1 MRKAACCWSLP
12 SRFDDGGYL
21 SKLARELA
29 SWIEGQMAN
38 EILSLSSGIREC
50 RAVFCGPP
58 QAMLGDVFK
67 ALAGDGRLLAASM
80 ADGTV
85 VTYPVVMQ
93 VDEVPSEVPEA
104 SVNQSG
110 YSMFHGLASLRND
123 PRGGIFLTLVPP
135 GSQASDTHEST
146 RKSFGVAS
154 IANEGGAP
162 ISTWWN
168 DPFIQYIVDEG
179 LGNGDGQQ
187 VEQGK
192 RLIHEAII
200 AADAAKQHEVSRSGA
215 WEILGRLWELRG
227 STLSLDA
234 RVSLAAG
241 FPPSVDGRIDA
252 THKLSTLD
260 ALVEKFERANL
271 GSGVEQLKERAPRA
285 GVDPARLDS
294 FLAQMR
300 RKCEV
305 VTALKRCMPYYYAPD
320 EITPPPEW
328 WSEITVQKWEELL
341 DDETETNPEVVITCA
356 NPLAFQLKGFVP
368 VVRDVAS
375 IKVQLPDGMEGT
387 QVRVTREGP
396 GGAAFRR
403 EWLLPDAGSMEFIDD
418 AVPLHK
424 VPVKYVAEA
433 IGLAGAKKSSVKLI
447 ALSSWEPGLIVC
459 SRTATKGKVPKLA
472 NGKPIDTTLEM
483 WGAGRHYLDIYARP
497 GVEILSKDATGH
509 SDDEQLEPAK
519 IGQVTEGE
527 YGIEV
532 EAGGERHY
540 QFEIMRPGCDKK
552 DVFRIHLV
560 ADDMPT
566 EECASFFEFHLA
578 RNSRRGGGKLP
589 RAVHAN
595 SQSRSAQL
603 QGWMLEESRVDRSYY
618 PFVLAPDYASEWR
631 RREWASASDTVF
643 SSAKFINDPRPG
655 IEEMQPP
662 VAFIASR
669 KLIASK
675 VRGKDGGDLIEAAN
689 LGELL
694 VTDKEF
700 EDAVG
705 TYVRSYLEWLSSSPQ
720 EACWCDIGLVMGL
733 ESDGDT
739 LEQIPNAIIVT
750 PLHPVRLAWQCLAQR
765 AMYLASRKKPCP
777 AASILDPDCVLD
789 SIALPLRDATGGI
802 NEVVYFSVECS
813 SDYWGIL
820 WNTQRLDRLA
830 KLGVS
835 SPLDREMGLLVGGI
849 SSGFSVSQVHRAM
862 GDVCEMLVAKPV
874 IGVLVSSAAGQN
886 NACNEGIL
894 SWGREHFSSDTTHGK
909 SATTYGASE
918 IHVFD
923 ERQEDARPGDA
934 EISNLAEDTNNA
946 VQWYAGVDSAGSH
959 DLAIIAQLETSNAD
973 ARPMKQTSPL
983 GVGGLVRYRIREQQV
998 AGNGQFLRES
1008 RAASPARATGD
1019 GLADNTATAIAT
1031 LENMSDSPM
1040 GYVFAPSINAVKKS
1054 LDKAEFAAVS
1064 SSAVDPACFLGN
1076 WLEGTYLW
1084 DYELPSYS
1092 GRSGDSNGYYLLS
1105 RIKPLDLET
1114 MKIVLQRLPGCND
1127 LAQDQLS
1134 AIVQEVARRGIP
1146 TVRGLSAGN
1155 SGATGDLGVFV
1166 ATRLLQDSFR
1176 SSGAQGGLLHPWE
1189 GHDGENRISLIIPVD
1204 PFQRYLD
1211 DLAKAINK
1219 PTMHRPDLI
1228 VIGLS
1233 ITDSSVRCKLTP
1245 VEVKNRS
1252 GNAAMPQKDRMAALD
1267 QAKSLS
1273 ELLQALRQVYSD
1285 DQEMLIWRLA
1295 YQNLLSSMIG
1305 YGFRVYSQHLAEEG
1319 KSSEWAGL
1327 HARVMESILSSELD
1341 LEVDG
1346 SGRLVVIDGVAISGP
1361 RDTDGDSFKETIEL
1375 SQADASMIAR
1385 GDTDALY
1392 RSMKASLQD
1401 WRLLPGKATAQP
1413 VASQATDAAPGQAA
1427 GEPGPAPSSGAQ
1439 SAITEL
1445 PKAQAEGFAASA
1457 GTDEP
1462 ELAQKHVA
1470 PASEDDGSGQP
1481 GLILRVGETI
1491 DGFDARVRHLNIG
1504 ETALNQ
1510 LNMGVVGDLGTG
1522 KTQLLQSL
1530 VFQIAT
1536 GAGGNRGVSPNI
1548 LIFDYKKD
1556 YSSEEFV
1563 KETGARVIRPQHIPL
1578 NLFDLSGSSQAIA
1591 PWLDRYRFFSDAIEK
1606 IYSGIGAV
1614 QREKLKNAIKDAY
1627 KGHEG
1632 PGYPTIY
1639 DVHRNYQDALKGGSD
1654 SITGIL
1660 GDMVDM
1666 ELFAHAPD
1674 SIVSS
1679 NEFLKGVVV
1688 IALNE
1693 LGQDDRTK
1701 NMLVAILLNVF
1712 YEHMLKIPKR
1722 PFLGSDRNMRV
1733 VDSMLLVDEADNIM
1747 KYEFDVLRKLLLQGR
1762 EFGVG
1767 VILASQY
1774 LSHFKAGA
1782 TDYREPLLT
1791 WFLHKVP
1798 NLKPQE
1804 LSALGLSEQASLQQ
1818 MAERIKSLGV
1828 HECMY
1833 KTHDVSGEFIR
1844 GAPFYRRSEW
1854 A

>member
-1 MRKAACCWSLP
+1 MQKAACCWFLLL
-12 SRFDDGGYL
+12 RFDGGVL
-21 SKLARELA
+21 NKLARELA

-38 EILSLSSGIREC
+38 EILSLPSGSREC

-58 QAMLGDVFK
+58 QAMLFEVFRE
-67 ALAGDGRLLAASM
+67 LAGDGRLLSATM

-85 VTYPVVMQ
+85 VSYPVVMQ
-93 VDEVPSEVPEA
+93 VDDVPGEVTA
-104 SVNQSG
+104 ARFDHSG
-110 YSMFHGLASLRND
+110 YSQFHGLASLRND
-123 PRGGIFLTLVPP
+123 PRAGVFLTLVPP
-135 GSQASDTHEST
+135 GGQASDTHEST

-154 IANEGGAP
+154 VANEGGSP
-162 ISTWWN
+162 ISIWWN
-168 DPFIQYIVDEG
+168 DPFIQHVVDEG
-179 LGNGDGQQ
+179 LGHGDAQQ
-187 VEQGK
+187 LEQAR
-192 RLIHEAII
+192 RLVHEAVI
-200 AADAAKQHEVSRSGA
+200 AADAAKQHEVSRVGA
-215 WEILGRLWELRG
+215 WEILARLWELRG
-227 STLSLDA
+227 SGLSLDA
-234 RVSLAAG
+234 HVSLASG
-241 FPPSVDGRIDA
+241 FPPSHDGRIDA
-252 THKLSTLD
+252 THKASILD
-260 ALVEKFERANL
+260 ALVDKFERANL
-271 GSGVEQLKERAPRA
+271 GSGVEQLKDQARKAN
-285 GVDPARLDS
+285 VDPAHLDS

-300 RKCEV
+300 RKCDV
-305 VTALKRCMPYYYAPD
+305 VTALKRSMSYYYAPD
-320 EITPPPEW
+320 EIAPPPAW
-328 WSEITVQKWEELL
+328 WSALTIQKWEELL
-341 DDETETNPEVVITCA
+341 DDETESSPEVVISCA

-368 VVRDVAS
+368 VVREMAR
-375 IKVQLPDGMEGT
+375 IQVQLPEGMEST

-396 GGAAFRR
+396 GGAANRR
-403 EWLLPDAGSMEFIDD
+403 EWILPDAGSMEFTDD
-418 AVPLHK
+418 ALPLHK
-424 VPVKYVAEA
+424 TPIKYVAEA
-433 IGLAGAKKSSVKLI
+433 VGNTGAKKASVKLI
-447 ALSSWEPGLIVC
+447 SLASWEPGLIVC
-459 SRTATKGKVPKLA
+459 SRTATKGRVPKLA
-472 NGKPIDTTLEM
+472 TGKPIDTTLEM
-483 WGAGRHYLDIYARP
+483 SGAGRHYLDIYARP
-497 GVEILSKDATGH
+497 GVEILSAEATGH
-509 SDDEQLEPAK
+509 SDDEELEPARV
-519 IGQVTEGE
+519 GRVADDE

-540 QFEIMRPGCDKK
+540 QLEIKRPGSDRK
-552 DVFRIHLV
+552 DVFRIYLV
-560 ADDMPT
+560 ADESST
-566 EECASFFEFHLA
+566 EECTSYFEFHLA
-578 RNSRRGGGKLP
+578 RNSRREGGKLP
-589 RAVHAN
+589 RTVHAN

-631 RREWASASDTVF
+631 RREWASASDTIF
-643 SSAKFINDPRPG
+643 SSAKFINDPRPSM
-655 IEEMQPP
+655 EEMQPP
-662 VAFIASR
+662 AAFIASR
-669 KLIASK
+669 QLIAAK

-700 EDAVG
+700 EEAIG
-705 TYVRSYLEWLSSSPQ
+705 TYVRTYLEWLSTSPK
-720 EACWCDIGLVMGL
+720 EACWCDIGLAMGL

-739 LEQIPNAIIVT
+739 LEQIPNAIIVS
-750 PLHPVRLAWQCLAQR
+750 PLHPIRLSWQCLAQR
-765 AMYLASRKKPCP
+765 AMYLASRKLPCP
-777 AASILDPDCVLD
+777 AASILDPDCVPD
-789 SIALPLRDATGGI
+789 SITLPLRDATGGL

-835 SPLDREMGLLVGGI
+835 APLDREMGLLVGGI

-886 NACNEGIL
+886 NACNEGVL
-894 SWGREHFSSDTTHGK
+894 SWGREHFSSDAGQGRN
-909 SATTYGASE
+909 ATMYGASE

-923 ERQEDARPGDA
+923 ERNEDARPGDA

-946 VQWYAGVDSAGSH
+946 VQWYAGVDSSGSH

-973 ARPMKQTSPL
+973 ARPTKLTSPL
-983 GVGGLVRYRIREQQV
+983 GVGGLVRCRIREQQA

-1008 RAASPARATGD
+1008 RAASPIRVTGD
-1019 GLADNTATAIAT
+1019 GLADNTAKAIAT
-1031 LENMSDSPM
+1031 LEGMSDSPM
-1040 GYVFAPSINAVKKS
+1040 SYVFAPSIHAVKKS

-1114 MKIVLQRLPGCND
+1114 MKIVLQRLPGCNS
-1127 LAQDQLS
+1127 LAHEELS

-1155 SGATGDLGVFV
+1155 SGATGDLGLFV

-1176 SSGAQGGLLHPWE
+1176 SSGGQTGLLTPWE
-1189 GHDGENRISLIIPVD
+1189 EHEGEHRISLIIPVD

-1211 DLAKAINK
+1211 DLSKAIKK
-1219 PTMHRPDLI
+1219 PTLHRPDL
-1228 VIGLS
+1228 VVVGLA

-1252 GNAAMPQKDRMAALD
+1252 GNAAMPHKDRLGALD

-1273 ELLQALRQVYSD
+1273 ALLQALRQTYSD

-1305 YGFRVYSQHLAEEG
+1305 YGFRVYSQHLAEGG
-1319 KSSEWAGL
+1319 KASAWAGL
-1327 HARVMESILSSELD
+1327 HSRVMESILSSELELD
-1341 LEVDG
+1341 VDG
-1346 SGRLVVIDGVAISGP
+1346 NGRLIVIDGVTISGP
-1361 RDTDGDSFKETIEL
+1361 RDTDGDGFKETIEL
-1375 SQADASMIAR
+1375 SQVDATMIVR
-1385 GDTDALY
+1385 GDTDAFY
-1392 RSMKASLQD
+1392 QSTKALLQD
-1401 WRLLPGKATAQP
+1401 WELLPQRTSQP
-1413 VASQATDAAPGQAA
+1413 APQSIAAPSEPRAV
-1427 GEPGPAPSSGAQ
+1427 EPGSVPEEAVAHAPVPEGKDSVDFGSEPQVAGGQPGA
-1439 SAITEL
+1439 T
-1445 PKAQAEGFAASA
+1445 P
-1457 GTDEP
+1457 P
-1462 ELAQKHVA
+1462 
-1470 PASEDDGSGQP
+1470 DDGSSQAGI
-1481 GLILRVGETI
+1481 ILRVGETI
-1491 DGFDARVRHLNIG
+1491 DGFTPQIRHLNLG
-1504 ETALNQ
+1504 QTSLNQ

-1536 GAGGNRGVSPNI
+1536 GAAGNRGVSPNI

-1556 YSSEEFV
+1556 YSSEEFI
-1563 KETGARVIRPQHIPL
+1563 KATGARVIRPQHIPL
-1578 NLFDLSGSSQAIA
+1578 NLFDLSNSSQSIS

-1606 IYSGIGAV
+1606 IYSGVGAV
-1614 QREKLKNAIKDAY
+1614 QRERLKNAIRDAY
-1627 KGHEG
+1627 AEHGSES
-1632 PGYPTIY
+1632 YPTIY

-1666 ELFAHAPD
+1666 ELFANEPGA
-1674 SIVSS
+1674 IVGSAD
-1679 NEFLKGVVV
+1679 FLTGVVV
-1688 IALNE
+1688 ISLNE

-1712 YEHMLKIPKR
+1712 YEHMLKIQKR
-1722 PFLGSDRNMRV
+1722 PFLGKDRNMRV

-1774 LSHFKAGA
+1774 LSHFKTGA

-1798 NLKPQE
+1798 NLRPQE
-1804 LSALGLSEQASLQQ
+1804 LSALGLSEQSSLQQ
-1818 MAERIKSLGV
+1818 MAERIKSLKL

-1833 KTHDVSGEFIR
+1833 KTHDVAGEFIM
-1844 GAPFYRRSEW
+1844 GAPFYRRAEW
-1854 A
+1854 V